1 MKRNLSIAVALLV
14 ALGACVP
21 KPDVSGDPAT
31 PAGGPGGGGTAAA
44 VECPI
49 KIGVAGPRTGP
60 QAKSGLDLD
69 LGTEMAIAEWNA
81 QGGALGCE
89 IERIMKDDRSEET
102 EARTVAN
109 ALIAD
114 GVVGVVG
121 HFNSGVTYPASEA
134 YAEAYIPMI
143 TPASTNPNITDRA
156 FREGWTTVFR
166 LCGRDDDQGPIAASF
181 AFDQGNTNMA
191 IFHDKTTYG
200 EGLAMAFREQAEELG
215 ATIVHY
221 SGFAKEDT
229 DFRPHFTPILDKQVD
244 VIYFGGIFNQAGPM
258 VRQLRE
264 MGIDATYMSG
274 DGVIYQEF
282 LDMAGSDAEGSLLTF
297 PNVYSSAEGVAFKEA
312 YEARFADQGVAE
324 AGPYAIF
331 SYVSTNLLLQAMV
344 DAGTTE
350 GLAVSEQLR
359 AGPMDT
365 PLGTVAFN
373 EKGDVSESLYV
384 VWVVKDGEFVPW
396 EEAQ

>member
-1 MKRNLSIAVALLV
+1 MKRNTLV
-14 ALGACVP
+14 ALALLAALAACLP
-21 KPDVSGDPAT
+21 KPDTSGTPAT
-31 PAGGPGGGGTAAA
+31 SAGGPDGGGPAASA
-44 VECPI
+44 DCPI

-81 QGGALGCE
+81 NGGALGCE

-114 GVVGVVG
+114 GVVGVIG

-156 FREGWTTVFR
+156 FREGWTTIFR
-166 LCGRDDDQGPIAASF
+166 LCGRDDDQGPIAARF
-181 AFDQGNTNMA
+181 AFEQGMTRMA
-191 IFHDKTTYG
+191 VFHDKTTYG
-200 EGLAMAFREQAEELG
+200 EGLAMAFREQAEALG
-215 ATIVHY
+215 AEIVHY

-229 DFRPHFTPILDKQVD
+229 DFRPHYTPILDKEVD

-264 MGIDATYMSG
+264 VGLNATFMSG

-282 LDMAGSDAEGSLLTF
+282 LDMAGNDAEGSLLTF
-297 PNVYSSAEGVAFKEA
+297 PNVYSTAEGVAFKDA
-312 YEARFADQGVAE
+312 YEARFADQGVTE

-331 SYVSTNLLLQAMV
+331 SYVSTNLLLQAIV

-350 GLAVSEQLR
+350 GLAVSDQLR
-359 AGPMDT
+359 AEEVET
-365 PLGTVAFN
+365 PLGTVKFN

-384 VWVVKDGEFVPW
+384 VWVVKDGAFVPW
-396 EEAQ
+396 DEAN

>member
-1 MKRNLSIAVALLV
+1 MKRNSVFVIALLA
-14 ALGACVP
+14 ALGACLP
-21 KPDVSGDPAT
+21 KADTSGDPAT
-31 PAGGPGGGGTAAA
+31 PAGAPGGGGGTAIA
-44 VECPI
+44 ECPI

-81 QGGALGCE
+81 KGGALGCD

-114 GVVGVVG
+114 GVVGVIG

-156 FREGWTTVFR
+156 YREGWTTVFR
-166 LCGRDDDQGPIAASF
+166 LCGRDDDQGPIAAEF
-181 AFDQGNTNMA
+181 AMAQGLTRMA

-200 EGLAMAFREQAEELG
+200 EGLAMAFRDRAQELG
-215 ATIVHY
+215 AEIIQF

-229 DFRPHFTPILDKQVD
+229 DFRPHFTPILNKQVD
-244 VIYFGGIFNQAGPM
+244 VLYFGGIFNQAGPM

-264 MGIDATYMSG
+264 MGITATYMSG

-282 LDMAGSDAEGSLLTF
+282 LDMAGDDAEGSLLTF
-297 PNVYSSAEGVAFKEA
+297 PNVYSTAAGVAFKDA
-312 YEARFADQGVAE
+312 YLERFADRGITE

-331 SYVSTNLLLQAMV
+331 SYVATNLLLQAMV

-350 GLAVSEQLR
+350 GLAVSKQLR
-359 AGPMDT
+359 AEEVQT
-365 PLGTVAFN
+365 PLGKVKFN
-373 EKGDVSESLYV
+373 ERGDVSESLYV

-396 EEAQ
+396 DEAN